1 MNQRKSS
8 IGGMNSARQAEM
20 TQVGNSQMGHQRL
33 DAFDRK
39 ILKILATDARTSNVE
54 IARAVGLTEA
64 PCSRR
69 IKRLEEDGIIEG
81 YTARIRPDAVNASLS
96 VIVTLVFDE
105 FTAIGAQDFAD
116 AVQALPQVVFAY
128 IVSGRFDVILHVMV
142 PDAEGYSHFVLHQL
156 RQIPGIKDVRSSFVM
171 RRLKD
176 SPTPPLI
183 LSK

>member
-1 MNQRKSS
+1 MSKKHAKNTK
-8 IGGMNSARQAEM
+8 MP
-20 TQVGNSQMGHQRL
+20 QVGSSGITTRL

-39 ILKILATDARTSNVE
+39 ILRILAANARASNVE
-54 IARAVGLTEA
+54 IAKEVGLTEA

-69 IKRLEEDGIIEG
+69 IRQLEEDGIIEG
-81 YTARIRPDAVNASLS
+81 YITRIRPDAVGAGLS

-116 AVQALPQVVFAY
+116 AVRALPQVVSAY
-128 IVSGRFDVILHVMV
+128 IVSGSFDVILHVMV

-171 RRLKD
+171 RKLKE
-176 SPTPPLI
+176 SSTPPLMV
-183 LSK
+183 LG